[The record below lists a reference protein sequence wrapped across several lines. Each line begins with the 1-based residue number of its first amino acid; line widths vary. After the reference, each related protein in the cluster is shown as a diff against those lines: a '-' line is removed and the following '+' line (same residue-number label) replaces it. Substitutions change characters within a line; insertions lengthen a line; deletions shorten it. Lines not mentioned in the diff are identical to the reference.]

1 MRDNTKSQ
9 SPLGKALTNF
19 ATSRV
24 DNPYQEETPKNLIF
38 GSSIDVVPKS
48 SMRDD
53 NLDTKKK
60 KKKKDK
66 GLTSDLIDEEFEIGA
81 LDNDADELRSFV
93 NQSYDPEFDDLIE
106 NLFEEDEDT
115 ALKNN
120 LVSLGRKYA
129 RMVGTDA
136 ETSEISKA
144 FSKREKALDDFIE
157 ELDRDSAGVQRDIEI
172 MRGLRSRNY
181 KALSDLISA
190 RSSMYN
196 VKLSAIKQLTDITK
210 SKFDLSMKMKKSE
223 GDMGDSSNIASQA
236 VQKLLGAGHKSLID
250 SVGGRAAI
258 SGAIKTEY
266 PDGSSSI
273 EYDISD
279 PDPDELHDMNDEY
292 NDSDGDKFIKY
303 ENEDVEY
310 VVDFDT
316 DNDSKTIYAINKDGD
331 LVEDYPMPSNIDDLA
346 FNINELS
353 GYATDQL
360 HRSYKVRY
368 NGVDLRKNE

>member
-1 MRDNTKSQ
+1 M
-9 SPLGKALTNF
+9 
-19 ATSRV
+19 
-24 DNPYQEETPKNLIF
+24 
-38 GSSIDVVPKS
+38 
-48 SMRDD
+48 
-53 NLDTKKK
+53 
-60 KKKKDK
+60 
-66 GLTSDLIDEEFEIGA
+66 
-81 LDNDADELRSFV
+81 

-210 SKFDLSMKMKKSE
+210 SK
-223 GDMGDSSNIASQA
+223 I
-236 VQKLLGAGHKSLID
+236 
-250 SVGGRAAI
+250 
-258 SGAIKTEY
+258 
-266 PDGSSSI
+266 
-273 EYDISD
+273 
-279 PDPDELHDMNDEY
+279 
-292 NDSDGDKFIKY
+292 
-303 ENEDVEY
+303 
-310 VVDFDT
+310 
-316 DNDSKTIYAINKDGD
+316 
-331 LVEDYPMPSNIDDLA
+331 
-346 FNINELS
+346 
-353 GYATDQL
+353 
-360 HRSYKVRY
+360 
-368 NGVDLRKNE
+368 

>member
-223 GDMGDSSNIASQA
+223 GDMEDSSNIASQA

-279 PDPDELHDMNDEY
+279 PDPDELHDMNDE
-292 NDSDGDKFIKY
+292 
-303 ENEDVEY
+303 
-310 VVDFDT
+310 
-316 DNDSKTIYAINKDGD
+316 
-331 LVEDYPMPSNIDDLA
+331 
-346 FNINELS
+346 
-353 GYATDQL
+353 
-360 HRSYKVRY
+360 
-368 NGVDLRKNE
+368 